1 MRRFIVFLC
10 LLLVGCQHQAFPP
23 IPRQM
28 ETLISINIKDGSVT
42 FFDLTREKKYAQ
54 WEIREPVRGG
64 VLLEQGQELLLYG
77 NELEQVYVYDL
88 ATGKRKSEWNTGK
101 GIVSALVSADGK
113 HVFFADGQQQTLRIF
128 NTEGKEEAAIRVGR
142 KPLTLLQT
150 KDGAHVYVIDFH
162 DGKIDAI
169 DVPKRR
175 IIATF
180 SVPKSALGGL
190 VREDAQELWVGGHG
204 SGSTVETN
212 IHVYSFDGKIKK
224 TIAAPDMP
232 ISFVETDNGIFVL
245 SHGSNTVRKWDKRGT
260 KAVSLTV
267 GVNPFTMIGGNK
279 YLYIASYD
287 GDVIDVVDQ
296 QSLRPVRQYKTGK
309 GPFQLL
315 IREGR

>member
-1 MRRFIVFLC
+1 MRRFILFLC
-10 LLLVGCQHQAFPP
+10 LLLASCQHQAFPP

-28 ETLISINIKDGSVT
+28 ETLISVNIKDGTVT
-42 FFDLTREKKYAQ
+42 FFDLTREKKYTQ
-54 WEIREPVRGG
+54 WEIREPVKGG
-64 VLLEQGQELLLYG
+64 VLLKHGQELLLYG

-101 GIVSALVSADGK
+101 GIVSALVSSDGK
-113 HVFFADGQQQTLRIF
+113 QVFLADEQQQKLRIF
-128 NTEGKEEAAIRVGR
+128 TVEGKEEAAIRVGK

-150 KDGAHVYVIDFH
+150 KDGKVYVIDFH
-162 DGKIDAI
+162 DAKADII
-169 DVPKRR
+169 DVRKRR
-175 IIATF
+175 MVATF

-190 VREDAQELWVGGHG
+190 VREKELWVGGHG

-212 IHVYSFDGKIKK
+212 IHVYSLDGKLKK
-224 TIAAPDMP
+224 TIAAPAMP
-232 ISFVETDNGIFVL
+232 ISFVETDNGIFTL
-245 SHGSNTVRKWDKRGT
+245 SHGSNTVRKWDKTGT

-296 QSLRPVRQYKTGK
+296 QTLRSVRQYKTGK